1 MATTPESPIT
11 DNDNSEYDAESTEE
25 SEPATDSGSGVRIG
39 MSEGEGSTFEP
50 EEDEPDLS

>member
-1 MATTPESPIT
+1 MATTPESPMT
-11 DNDNSEYDAESTEE
+11 DNDNSQYDAESTEE
-25 SEPATDSGSGVRIG
+25 PKPATDSGLGVRIG

>member
-11 DNDNSEYDAESTEE
+11 DNDTSEYDAESTEE
-25 SEPATDSGSGVRIG
+25 SEPATDTGSGVRIG
-39 MSEGEGSTFEP
+39 MSEGEGSTFER